1 MGRKQKLRAR
11 RRKVRKK
18 TKTIST
24 EKTAKVKKMTTLKA
38 KKVKT
43 KRTWENSKMA
53 KKKKGRKKKMTNDT
67 PRIGAALHCKPRARA
82 TPPKLLNDLIRPP
95 LSFNSVYLSNF
106 LILVAFS
113 C

>member
-1 MGRKQKLRAR
+1 MG
-11 RRKVRKK
+11 KK

-53 KKKKGRKKKMTNDT
+53 KKKKGRKRKMTNDT
-67 PRIGAALHCKPRARA
+67 PHFPNRSRTSLQAAGARDS
-82 TPPKLLNDLIRPP
+82 PKLLNDLIRPP

-106 LILVAFS
+106 LILVHFLVKALFFAVTYK
-113 C
+113 